1 MLSRVWLTGGVNG
14 GAGAGSKRRCIVLR
28 WIVPLVLVAAPA
40 AAAASPNLSASSW
53 WEKII
58 VTMTK
63 DGKAQACRYETSQTA
78 ATAKDCQV
86 VGADGL
92 AAKAEAN
99 DQFARITFER
109 RFTPGGAQP
118 SETAIDP
125 GDELLGQQV
134 MALAIDEAGTV
145 TGCKIVAA
153 SGETGVAY
161 GCNEVAAEH
170 FEATRSSGS
179 SLHRE
184 GYITI
189 LVYGHT
195 EHVV

>member
-1 MLSRVWLTGGVNG
+1 M
-14 GAGAGSKRRCIVLR
+14 LR
-28 WIVPLVLVAAPA
+28 WIVPLMLVAAPA
-40 AAAASPNLSASSW
+40 AAATSSNLSAGAW

-63 DGKAQACRYETSQTA
+63 DGTAQTCRYETSRA
-78 ATAKDCQV
+78 SATAKDCNV

-92 AAKAEAN
+92 APKREAK

-118 SETAIDP
+118 GEAAIDP
-125 GDELLGQQV
+125 ADKLLGQQV
-134 MALAIDEAGTV
+134 MALAIDEAGKV
-145 TGCKIVAA
+145 SGCRIVAT

-170 FEATRSSGS
+170 FEAAASKESAPR
-179 SLHRE
+179 RE
-184 GYITI
+184 GFMTI

>member
-1 MLSRVWLTGGVNG
+1 M
-14 GAGAGSKRRCIVLR
+14 LR
-28 WIVPLVLVAAPA
+28 WIVPLVMMAAPA
-40 AAAASPNLSASSW
+40 AAATTPSLSTGAW
-53 WEKII
+53 WEKIT

-63 DGKAQACRYETSQTA
+63 DGKAQGCRYETSQTSA
-78 ATAKDCQV
+78 AAKDCLV

-92 AAKAEAN
+92 AAKAEAK

-118 SETAIDP
+118 SEAAIDP
-125 GDELLGQQV
+125 GDKLLGQQV
-134 MALAIDEAGTV
+134 MALAIDDAGKV
-145 TGCKIVAA
+145 SGCRIVAT

-170 FEATRSSGS
+170 FEASASSNS
-179 SLHRE
+179 PPRRE
-184 GYITI
+184 GYMTI